1 MADGL
6 VVRRDALQRTE
17 VECFA
22 GREKEELVE
31 EVECRGGRLVYARYD
46 NELECFGQLLVAS
59 FKPPPPPPPPTEDP
73 DI

>member
-46 NELECFGQLLVAS
+46 NELECFG
-59 FKPPPPPPPPTEDP
+59 
-73 DI
+73 